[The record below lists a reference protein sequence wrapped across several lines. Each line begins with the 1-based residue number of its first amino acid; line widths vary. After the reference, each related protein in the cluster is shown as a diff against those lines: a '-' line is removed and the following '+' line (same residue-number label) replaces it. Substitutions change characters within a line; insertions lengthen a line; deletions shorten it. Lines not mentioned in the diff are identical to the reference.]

1 MSEFVEVK
9 TDEITGMALDWA
21 VAYSLNGTK
30 PFFSAFG
37 ARMLGKSIL
46 REVIRGNISPS
57 TDWNQGGKLVDEFNV
72 DFNTQGVDVDGRQ
85 LIEATVQDFKS
96 MQYWDREGET
106 RLESMCRA
114 IVASKL
120 GDVVKV
126 PVDLVVVK

>member
-1 MSEFVEVK
+1 MSEFVEIK
-9 TDEITGMALDWA
+9 TRELTGSSLDWA

-37 ARMLGKSIL
+37 ARMLGRSIL
-46 REVIRGNISPS
+46 REVVRGEISPS

-85 LIEATVQDFKS
+85 IIEAAVQDFES
-96 MQYWDREGET
+96 MQYWARDGET

-114 IVASKL
+114 IVSSKL
-120 GDVVKV
+120 GDVVQV
-126 PVDLVVVK
+126 PIELVVVK